1 MKKKLLSLLLA
12 MPFVSLQAQDMGFGV
27 ELEGSYKITKPLEA
41 SFDCEIRTQEG
52 LSDMERIS
60 FGAGLDYK
68 VGSGV
73 KVELGYVVMAKL
85 DLAHDSKKYH
95 YVDDWGARQRA
106 FAGVS
111 FSTMWGKHVKV
122 SIRERYQYTYTAP
135 ANLERYYLSDLEHR
149 ASDKVEEAGHEHL
162 LRSRVQLDFIIRKK
176 CPWTPY
182 LSLENLNDL
191 SHHLRNDQTRYT
203 LGTDYKL
210 DKHNKL
216 GLAYRFKDKSNTD
229 EAKGHLITISFS
241 HAF

>member
-1 MKKKLLSLLLA
+1 MKKILLSLLLA

-27 ELEGSYKITKPLEA
+27 ELEGSYKITKQVEA
-41 SFDCEIRTQEG
+41 SFDAEIRSQEG
-52 LSDMERIS
+52 MSEMERLS
-60 FGAGLDYK
+60 FGASVDYK
-68 VGSGV
+68 IGHGS
-73 KVELGYVVMAKL
+73 KIEAGYVLMAKQ

-95 YVDDWGARQRA
+95 YVDDWGTRQRA
-106 FAGVS
+106 FVGYT
-111 FSTMWGKHVKV
+111 FSVMWGKHVKA

-135 ANLERYYLSDLEHR
+135 ANLERYYLSDLDHR

-162 LRSRVQLDFIIRKK
+162 LRSRVQLEFIIRKK
-176 CPWTPY
+176 CPWSPY

-216 GLAYRFKDKSNTD
+216 GLAYRFKDKSNKD
-229 EAKGHLITISFS
+229 EAKGHLVTISYS